1 MDCSDFN
8 ITVVGLGL
16 IGGSIAMAI
25 KKKIKPKN
33 LWGVDIDTD
42 VLHLAK
48 TKRIIN
54 EGFIDPAKPLEK
66 SDLVFICLYPKTA
79 VKFIKENMTSFK
91 PGTIVTDVA
100 GLKASVIR
108 EISAILRD
116 DIDFIGGHPMA
127 GNEYKGIKFASEK
140 IFQGA
145 HYIITPS
152 SKNKKA
158 NISVLKNMI
167 LKMGF
172 ANIVEMTPEE
182 HDYMV
187 AFTSHLPHI
196 IALSLVLNPTIQKK
210 YICTGNSFRDVTR
223 VAKINSDL
231 WSELL
236 LNNSYNIVKHLDI
249 FQSNLQKFK
258 TAVLNNDVNLLK
270 ELLTKGC
277 RLREELEQ
285 K

>member
-1 MDCSDFN
+1 
-8 ITVVGLGL
+8 
-16 IGGSIAMAI
+16 
-25 KKKIKPKN
+25 
-33 LWGVDIDTD
+33 
-42 VLHLAK
+42 
-48 TKRIIN
+48 
-54 EGFIDPAKPLEK
+54 
-66 SDLVFICLYPKTA
+66 
-79 VKFIKENMTSFK
+79 
-91 PGTIVTDVA
+91 
-100 GLKASVIR
+100 
-108 EISAILRD
+108 AILRD

-236 LNNSYNIVKHLDI
+236 LNNSY
-249 FQSNLQKFK
+249 
-258 TAVLNNDVNLLK
+258 
-270 ELLTKGC
+270 
-277 RLREELEQ
+277 
-285 K
+285 